1 MLNLQ
6 GSSMQSRQGA
16 ASMNIVVLDGYT
28 LNPGDLRWAPL
39 EKLGPTTVYDRTPK
53 ELILERASDGQ
64 AILVNKVPLDA
75 ETLRAL
81 PHLRYVGV
89 LATGYDKIDVAVA
102 RELGITV
109 TNVPTYG
116 TDSVAQS
123 AIALL
128 LELCHR
134 AGLHSEAV
142 RSGAWS
148 SSKDFCFWLSPLV
161 ELSGKTLGVV
171 GFGRIGRRTA
181 EIARAFGMRILA
193 SGELSANPPSSEDF
207 RWATLDELLQ
217 TSDVV
222 SLHCPLT
229 PETQEMINSERIAL
243 MKSTAF
249 LINTSRGGLIV
260 DQDLADALN
269 EDRLAGAGLDVLSIE
284 PPPPQNPLLNA
295 KNCIITPH
303 IAWATREAR
312 QRLMAAV
319 AENLA
324 AFLQG
329 HPQNAVNP

>member
-1 MLNLQ
+1 
-6 GSSMQSRQGA
+6 
-16 ASMNIVVLDGYT
+16 MNIVVLDGYT
-28 LNPGDLRWAPL
+28 LNPGDLRWAAL
-39 EKLGPTTVYDRTPK
+39 QKIGPTTVYDRTPK
-53 ELILERASDGQ
+53 ELILERASDAQ
-64 AILVNKVPLDA
+64 AVLVNKVSLDA
-75 ETLRAL
+75 DTLRAL
-81 PHLRYVGV
+81 PHLRYIGL

-102 RELGITV
+102 RELDITV

-181 EIARAFGMRILA
+181 EIARALGMRIVA
-193 SGELSANPPSSEDF
+193 SDALGAKTPNSGDF

-217 TSDVV
+217 AADVV

-229 PETQEMINSERIAL
+229 SETRGIINSERIAL
-243 MKSTAF
+243 MKPTAF

-269 EDRLAGAGLDVLSIE
+269 QDRLAGAGLDVLSME
-284 PPPPQNPLLNA
+284 PPPVESPLLNA

-303 IAWATREAR
+303 IAWATHEAR
-312 QRLMAAV
+312 ERLMSTV

-324 AFLQG
+324 AFQQG
-329 HPQNAVNP
+329 HPQNVVNP

>member
-1 MLNLQ
+1 
-6 GSSMQSRQGA
+6 
-16 ASMNIVVLDGYT
+16 MNIVVLDGYT
-28 LNPGDLRWAPL
+28 LNPGDLRWAAL
-39 EKLGPTTVYDRTPK
+39 EKMGPTMVYDRTPK
-53 ELILERASDGQ
+53 DLILERASS
-64 AILVNKVPLDA
+64 AHAVLVNKVPLDA

-81 PHLRYVGV
+81 PHLRYVGL
-89 LATGYDKIDVAVA
+89 LATGYDRVDVAAA

-116 TDSVAQS
+116 TDSVAQL

-134 AGLHSEAV
+134 TGLHGDAV

-161 ELSGKTLGVV
+161 ELSGKALGVV

-181 EIARAFGMRILA
+181 EVARALGMRIMASDVLA
-193 SGELSANPPSSEDF
+193 PHTQSSGDF
-207 RWATLDELLQ
+207 KWAPLDELLQ
-217 TSDVV
+217 TADVV

-229 PETQEMINSERIAL
+229 PETNGIINSERIAL
-243 MKSTAF
+243 MKPTAF

-260 DQDLADALN
+260 EQDLADALN
-269 EDRLAGAGLDVLSIE
+269 QDRLAGAGLDVLSIE
-284 PPPPQNPLLNA
+284 PPPQETPLLHA

-312 QRLMAAV
+312 ERLMATV

-324 AFLQG
+324 AFEQG
-329 HPQNAVNP
+329 HPQNVIKG